1 MESERECLPL
11 VSLMAERFLNTV
23 ALRIL
28 RVAAFSDLRYGASLP
43 LAARAHSMRARAAC
57 ASALPLSRR
66 GRRLRTT
73 HSSVWC
79 ITHIDS
85 LSRFTD

>member
-1 MESERECLPL
+1 VESERECLLL

-43 LAARAHSMRARAAC
+43 LAARAHSMRARAAY
-57 ASALPLSRR
+57 ASALSLNWSGVAC
-66 GRRLRTT
+66 GR
-73 HSSVWC
+73 
-79 ITHIDS
+79 HIHPCGA
-85 LSRFTD
+85 